1 MHVVEILLS
10 HGLLMLHLVLLVSIS
25 ICWVL
30 TKILV
35 IYIRLIWNKVLMILL
50 LSDIIDDLRSLRIL
64 KNLLFVELIVNL
76 AKILH
81 IREFSRFLH
90 MLTPLP
96 FWLWILDLEVV
107 VILVEVFLVIDG
119 AVIILSSF

>member
-1 MHVVEILLS
+1 MVEILLS
-10 HGLLMLHLVLLVSIS
+10 DCLLLLHLLLLVSIIIS
-25 ICWVL
+25 WVL
-30 TKILV
+30 AKILV